1 MLGGAPLALLL
12 VPLTT
17 GTAWAQTFTGGVR
30 GVVQDSGGVVPGVTV
45 TLTNE
50 SNGAMRSEVSNEQ
63 GLYNFAAVPPGV
75 YTVKAELTGF
85 KTFEN
90 KGIRVATQQFVTM
103 DIKLDVGQLQET
115 ITVTGEAPLI
125 DTSNASTGSVID
137 SRQLESL
144 PSAGRS
150 AFLFAVTVP
159 TVVASGDAQ
168 FNRQQDQTNA
178 SLLSLG
184 GGARR
189 ANNYLVDGV
198 PITDLRNRA
207 TANPNMEAIE
217 GVNVQVHQ
225 YDAETGRTGGGTFN
239 VATKSGGNN
248 WNGSGFYQ
256 ARPKWGAT
264 NNFFSK
270 AAGVPLP
277 NTYFHQ
283 GGGGFGGPIARN
295 RTFFCFSVEGYGS
308 NTTRN
313 APQRLPTAREKQ
325 GDFSQSFNSAGHLL
339 QIFDPLTGDASGNN
353 RQPFPGNVIPANRL
367 NPVAVKI
374 LSYLP
379 HPSATSAT
387 ARPTTT
393 PSREINDRAVDVHR
407 QGRSPVLRQ
416 GVVDGVLSL
425 QQHRRAV
432 RELGGQAG
440 RAERIHRRRRLR
452 PPAPRPRARP
462 EQHLAAGQQ
471 HGVHAAL
478 RLDEVPGPEH
488 AVGGVRPGPAGF
500 DSSFLAP
507 LQEKKF
513 PHDHHADRLLRLRP
527 IDPNSCSG
535 IRGAPTAPC
544 RSWSAAIPS
553 RWAPTTATSAS
564 IRSRS
569 RVAPVS
575 SPSRACSPRRIRWPP
590 TRLG

>member
-1 MLGGAPLALLL
+1 MRFRTNRAS
-12 VPLTT
+12 TT
-17 GTAWAQTFTGGVR
+17 SR
-30 GVVQDSGGVVPGVTV
+30 
-45 TLTNE
+45 
-50 SNGAMRSEVSNEQ
+50 
-63 GLYNFAAVPPGV
+63 AVPPGI

-207 TANPNMEAIE
+207 SANPNMEAIE

-239 VATKSGGNN
+239 VATKSGGNS

-256 ARPKWGAT
+256 ARPRWGAS
-264 NNFFSK
+264 NNFFSEL
-270 AAGVPLP
+270 AGVPLP
-277 NTYFHQ
+277 KTYFHQ

-295 RTFFCFSVEGYGS
+295 RTFFWFSVEGYGS

-313 APQRLPTAREKQ
+313 APQ
-325 GDFSQSFNSAGHLL
+325 
-339 QIFDPLTGDASGNN
+339 
-353 RQPFPGNVIPANRL
+353 PA
-367 NPVAVKI
+367 A
-374 LSYLP
+374 
-379 HPSATSAT
+379 
-387 ARPTTT
+387 
-393 PSREINDRAVDVHR
+393 D
-407 QGRSPVLRQ
+407 
-416 GVVDGVLSL
+416 
-425 QQHRRAV
+425 
-432 RELGGQAG
+432 
-440 RAERIHRRRRLR
+440 
-452 PPAPRPRARP
+452 
-462 EQHLAAGQQ
+462 
-471 HGVHAAL
+471 HA
-478 RLDEVPGPEH
+478 
-488 AVGGVRPGPAGF
+488 
-500 DSSFLAP
+500 
-507 LQEKKF
+507 
-513 PHDHHADRLLRLRP
+513 
-527 IDPNSCSG
+527 
-535 IRGAPTAPC
+535 
-544 RSWSAAIPS
+544 
-553 RWAPTTATSAS
+553 
-564 IRSRS
+564 
-569 RVAPVS
+569 
-575 SPSRACSPRRIRWPP
+575 
-590 TRLG
+590 